1 MKRIELNLA
10 ARPLRNRRLFYIVR
24 GVVGFAL
31 IISLSLALILF
42 VRFYLKT
49 RGVKARLAEIQA
61 TITQAQREE
70 RRNTAKV
77 SEASKKDQA
86 KIVVA
91 NSIILKKS
99 FSWSGFLTQLEECLP
114 DSSYILALVPQD
126 VGDTQAQFRFKVV
139 SRSLD
144 DLLGLINNL
153 QARNFSQ
160 IRVESEQ
167 KDDLGQLTSEISV
180 SYERAN

>member
-10 ARPLRNRRLFYIVR
+10 ARPLRNRRLFFAV
-24 GVVGFAL
+24 GGAVGFAL
-31 IISLSLALILF
+31 LISVSLALILF

-49 RGVKARLAEIQA
+49 RGVKAHLAEVQ
-61 TITQAQREE
+61 TWMMQAQREE
-70 RRNTAKV
+70 RRVSGKV
-77 SEASKKDQA
+77 NEAAKKDQP
-86 KIVVA
+86 KVDTA

-99 FSWSGFLTQLEECLP
+99 FSWTGFLTQLEECLP
-114 DSSYILALVPQD
+114 DSSYIVSLIPQG
-126 VGDTQAQFRFKVV
+126 VGDTQAQFQFKVV

-144 DLLGLINNL
+144 DLLGLITNL

-167 KDDLGQLTSEISV
+167 TDDLGQLTSEISV
-180 SYERAN
+180 SYERAF

>member
-10 ARPLRNRRLFYIVR
+10 ARPLRNRRLFFVLG
-24 GVVGFAL
+24 GVIGIAL
-31 IISLSLALILF
+31 VISLSLALILF

-49 RGVKARLAEIQA
+49 RGVRARLAEIRA
-61 TITQAQREE
+61 TTAQAQREE
-70 RRNTAKV
+70 NRFAAKV

-86 KIVVA
+86 KVVVA

-99 FSWSGFLTQLEECLP
+99 FPWTGFLTQIEECLP

-126 VGDTQAQFRFKVV
+126 VGDTQARFRFKVV
-139 SRSLD
+139 SRGLD

-180 SYERAN
+180 SYERAI